1 MIVIWKSFRQEA
13 KQFKRYKTEL
23 QRNLD
28 TILKFI
34 SIIIVPLGIILF
46 AKQYWI
52 SGSTYEQ
59 AALDAVAAVL
69 GMIPEGLVLL
79 TSVALA
85 LGAVRCWGTLL
96 VRKNYFV
103 SELWRVDTLYL
114 DRQEQSQKVISAY
127 RVRNQ

>member
-1 MIVIWKSFRQEA
+1 MCLLTEVGHDCYMEKLSSEA

-59 AALDAVAAVL
+59 AALDTVATVL

-85 LGAVRCWGTLL
+85 LGAVRLARRSTL
-96 VRKNYFV
+96 VR
-103 SELWRVDTLYL
+103 ELFCI
-114 DRQEQSQKVISAY
+114 ESFSI
-127 RVRNQ
+127 

>member
-1 MIVIWKSFRQEA
+1 MEKASSEA

-34 SIIIVPLGIILF
+34 SIIIVPLGSILF

-59 AALDAVAAVL
+59 AALDTVAAVL

-85 LGAVRCWGTLL
+85 HL
-96 VRKNYFV
+96 VPFVWRDEAHLFV
-103 SELWRVDTLYL
+103 SCLVSKLWRV
-114 DRQEQSQKVISAY
+114 
-127 RVRNQ
+127 